1 MKSMSYQKPKGT
13 NDLLPGTSEKWQ
25 FVEETARLIF
35 RDYQYEEIRTPI
47 FEHYEVISRSVGDT
61 TDIVS
66 KEMYDFYDKGDRHV
80 TLRPEGTAPI
90 VRSFVENKL
99 FGPEFAKPYKTYYMG
114 PMFRYERPQAGRL
127 RQFHQIGAEAF
138 GSENPAVDV
147 ESMAMALDFFKQ
159 IGIQKFKLVINSL
172 GDKETRAAY
181 RQALIDYLEPKQD
194 ELSEDSRRRLHENP
208 LRVLDSKDKKDC
220 IIVADAPSILDY
232 LSDASKTHF
241 ETVKAMLDALSIAY
255 EVDSNMV
262 RGLDYYT
269 NTIFEI
275 MSEAPGMGAQATICA
290 GGRYDGLVEELGGP
304 ATPGFGFALGIERV
318 LITMEAENVV
328 VPAINE
334 IDAFIV
340 GIGVE
345 TNVESLKLVQA
356 IRNFGFSADRD
367 FMNRKPKA
375 QFKTAG
381 KLNAK
386 LVLTLGENELKE
398 GIVNVKSMANRNEKA
413 FPVTDI
419 YERFDEVY
427 DEMMT
432 VMFD

>member
-1 MKSMSYQKPKGT
+1 MSYQKPKGT

-25 FVEETARLIF
+25 FIEETARLIF

-66 KEMYDFYDKGDRHV
+66 KEMYDFYDKGKRHI

-90 VRSFVENKL
+90 VRSFVEHKL

-138 GSENPAVDV
+138 GSVNPAVDV

-159 IGIQKFKLVINSL
+159 LGIQQIRLVINSL
-172 GDKETRAAY
+172 GDKATRKAY
-181 RQALIDYLEPKQD
+181 RQALIDYLEPKQE
-194 ELSEDSRRRLHENP
+194 ELSEDSKRRLHENP
-208 LRVLDSKDKKDC
+208 LRVLDSKDKKDRA
-220 IIVADAPSILDY
+220 IVVDAPSILDY
-232 LSDASKTHF
+232 LSDSSKAHF
-241 ETVKAMLDALSIAY
+241 ETVKAMLDALAIPY

-269 NTIFEI
+269 DTIFEI
-275 MSEAPGMGAQATICA
+275 MSDAPGMGAQSTICA
-290 GGRYDGLVEELGGP
+290 GGRYNGLVEELGGP
-304 ATPGFGFALGIERV
+304 ETPGFGFALGIERV
-318 LITMEAENVV
+318 LMTMEAEEVV
-328 VPAINE
+328 IPVINE
-334 IDAFIV
+334 IDAYIV
-340 GIGVE
+340 GIGSE
-345 TNVESLKLVQA
+345 TNAEALKLVQA
-356 IRNFGFSADRD
+356 IRGFGFSADRD

-375 QFKTAG
+375 QFKTAD
-381 KLNAK
+381 KANAK
-386 LVLTLGENELKE
+386 LVLTIGESELTD
-398 GIVNVKSMANRNEKA
+398 GIVKVKAMATRNEKTFA
-413 FPVTDI
+413 LTDI

-427 DEMMT
+427 DEMLT
-432 VMFD
+432 VAFEE